1 MGGPSQH
8 RGLIQREVASVLKEE
23 GEGEREQSILW
34 LLFIEGLGDNFGIG
48 RDRERK
54 TAAQESL
61 GMLPSGCGGLLSLA

>member
-1 MGGPSQH
+1 M
-8 RGLIQREVASVLKEE
+8 LKEE